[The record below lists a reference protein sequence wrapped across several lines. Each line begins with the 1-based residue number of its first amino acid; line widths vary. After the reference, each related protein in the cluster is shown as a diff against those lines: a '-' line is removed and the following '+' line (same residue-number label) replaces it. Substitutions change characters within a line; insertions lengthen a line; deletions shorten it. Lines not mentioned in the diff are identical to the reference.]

1 MTHGLLVNEKK
12 RLSRVIRTELVYA
25 GFLLFMSLAVWAWL
39 HEQWYGVWMQAI
51 FGQVP
56 LANPGYNV
64 GEKIFS
70 KAPYIAAGIICG
82 MGIGMGATSLRRLLP
97 RFAAPI
103 SFAGV
108 LVVMN
113 PGHAL
118 YLLSDFAPPLLASG
132 AIWVAWSFVYAGL
145 KRREDGKLS

>member
-1 MTHGLLVNEKK
+1 MTRVLLANEKK

-39 HEQWYGVWMQAI
+39 HGQWYGVWMQAI

-82 MGIGMGATSLRRLLP
+82 MGVGMGATSLRRLLP

-108 LVVMN
+108 LVAMN
-113 PGHAL
+113 PAHAP
-118 YLLSDFAPPLLASG
+118 YLLSDFTPPLLASC
-132 AIWVAWSFVYAGL
+132 AIWIALSLVYARL
-145 KRREDGKLS
+145 KRRE